1 MSGLGVF
8 SHLVPLTVQASLFN
22 LVWTR
27 DDYFQKPLIR
37 WARISLL
44 PITLGMMFSELV
56 NLKYQAQLS
65 SHTKLC
71 IGSVITS
78 QAMKSVLFTF
88 KQPASSSPIK
98 TKDHPAPQPPS
109 FLSTLTNVI
118 SLVLASSSDPSK
130 REISGTG
137 TNHSIHSDMM
147 FLSKTFR
154 RLLVHHICGIIALA
168 CWRGVNDEALIDQL
182 AVGPM
187 IKKFKYEITAFCC
200 GNIIWTNMDLFG
212 CLLRLFWFTSKMINR
227 LLLKLLP
234 SAFKNLPLSEKL
246 NQIDL
251 EETSPPL
258 FKKTPLEATS
268 MTDFWGRHWHQMIRS
283 LVVEAGAVPVTSL
296 LVWVF
301 GTGKLH
307 PKVLRL
313 AGVLAAFTISGLVHE
328 AGVWTAGP
336 IDLTFKTTIFFIS
349 QGVAICLENVFKQA
363 FGRKVDGLL
372 GRIWTFSWL
381 VYFGIPM
388 VTLWLN
394 TSLFDQTGLFQKVD
408 ELGLLRMSLMPLIVP
423 KLLSHSL

>member
-1 MSGLGVF
+1 MNGLGVF
-8 SHLVPLTVQASLFN
+8 SHLVPLTVQAGLFN

-27 DDYFQKPLIR
+27 HDYLQKPLIR
-37 WARISLL
+37 WIRISLL
-44 PITLGMMFSELV
+44 PMTLGVMFSELV
-56 NLKYQAQLS
+56 KLKYQAQLS

-71 IGSVITS
+71 IGSVIAS

-98 TKDHPAPQPPS
+98 TKDYPSSQPPS

-118 SLVLASSSDPSK
+118 SLILGSSSDPLK
-130 REISGTG
+130 REISGSG
-137 TNHSIHSDMM
+137 TNHSFRSDTI
-147 FLSKTFR
+147 FLLKTFR
-154 RLLVHHICGIIALA
+154 RLLVHHICAIIALA
-168 CWRGVNDEALIDQL
+168 CWRCVNDEALIDQL
-182 AVGPM
+182 VVGPM

-212 CLLRLFWFTSKMINR
+212 CLIRLFSFTVKIINR

-234 SAFKNLPLSEKL
+234 SVFKNLSLSEKL

-251 EETSPPL
+251 EKTSPLL
-258 FKKTPLEATS
+258 FRKTPIEATS

-313 AGVLAAFTISGLVHE
+313 AGVLAAFTISGLIHE

-336 IDLTFKTTIFFIS
+336 IDLTFKTTIFFVS
-349 QGVAICLENVFKQA
+349 QGVGICLENVFKQA
-363 FGRKVDGLL
+363 FGRNVDGFF
-372 GRIWTFSWL
+372 GGIWTFSWL
-381 VYFGIPM
+381 VYFGTPM

-394 TSLFDQTGLFQKVD
+394 TASFDQTGLFQKVD
-408 ELGLLRMSLMPLIVP
+408 ELGLLRMTLIPLIVP
-423 KLLSHSL
+423 KLLRHSL